1 MNARQNEK
9 RRALWICLGLTLVW
23 IAFIFLRSMQSGEKS
38 AEESSVIWTFL
49 SKFIPSLS
57 HTLVRKLGHLAE
69 FTVLGCL
76 LAALFRARGFPAQ
89 LQKLSDLQCHIV
101 LPAYCGL
108 VVAFCDEIIQTGVP
122 GRDGKITDVLIDFAG
137 VCLGLLAVTVWTK
150 RRKGEF
156 GGSQ

>member
-1 MNARQNEK
+1 MMRPDK
-9 RRALWICLGLTLVW
+9 KPGKGLWICLTLTLLWVL
-23 IAFIFLRSMQSGEKS
+23 FVFLHSLQNG
-38 AEESSVIWTFL
+38 EESSQKSSSLWEFL
-49 SKFIPSLS
+49 AKVLPFIS

-76 LAALFRARGFPAQ
+76 LAALFRARGLPAQ

-150 RRKGEF
+150 RRKGGF